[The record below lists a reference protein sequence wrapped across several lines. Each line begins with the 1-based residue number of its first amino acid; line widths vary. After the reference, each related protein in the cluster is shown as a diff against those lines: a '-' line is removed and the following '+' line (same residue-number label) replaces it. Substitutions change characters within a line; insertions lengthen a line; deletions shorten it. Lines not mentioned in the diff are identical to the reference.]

1 MLLLVIIKIIIIIIM
16 MMMSGIYIYNSD
28 DDDDVCTE
36 QELKLE
42 AEYEEQ
48 LAAKQAKSALGMR
61 KKKYAFFMW

>member
-1 MLLLVIIKIIIIIIM
+1 MILMML
-16 MMMSGIYIYNSD
+16 MSGLYIYNSD
-28 DDDDVCTE
+28 NDDDVYTE

-48 LAAKQAKSALGMR
+48 SAAKQAKSALGKR

>member
-1 MLLLVIIKIIIIIIM
+1 